1 MSETT
6 TTTAATPMIIPKS
19 VSAERSLCA
28 QMAAA
33 ASFNVSMNFM
43 VRGYYG

>member
-1 MSETT
+1 M
-6 TTTAATPMIIPKS
+6 TTAATPMIMPKS

-28 QMAAA
+28 RMAAS

-43 VRGYYG
+43 FASITAQEKV